1 MEQNNTRLNKKLS
14 LILGLSR
21 RQADDLIS
29 DNKVMVNQQIARLGQ
44 RVKESDLIE
53 VNGTKIAAKVEY
65 KTIIFNKPVGF
76 TCSRASQGG
85 DKTIYDI
92 LPKDLF
98 HLKPVGRLDKNSSG
112 ALLLTNNGDLA
123 FELTHPKFHKTK
135 NYTVEID
142 KDLEPLHQQMIS
154 DYGVNLVDGKS
165 RLNLTRAND
174 QERRTWLVSMH
185 EGRNRQIRRTFY
197 SLGYDVLKLH
207 RSSFDKY
214 SVDDIPSGE
223 YKDVSIS

>member
-1 MEQNNTRLNKKLS
+1 MEQKNTRLNKKLS
-14 LILGLSR
+14 LLLGISR

-29 DNKVMVNQQIARLGQ
+29 ENKVTVNHQKARLGQ
-44 RVKESDLIE
+44 RVLDNDQIE
-53 VNGTKIAAKVEY
+53 VNGAKISNEISY

-123 FELTHPKFHKTK
+123 YELTHPKFHKTK

-154 DYGVNLVDGKS
+154 DYGVNLNDGKS

-174 QERRTWLVSMH
+174 QERRTWQVSMH

-197 SLGYDVLKLH
+197 SLGYDVLRLH
-207 RSSFDKY
+207 RNSFDKY

-223 YKDVSIS
+223 YRDVDIS